1 MNPMNPESTPSIQE
15 RLIDELLR
23 EPLFDGDSEFV
34 KELQQQLD
42 AADRQRRNRGFQ
54 LIVSSAAALLIG
66 MITVATWLS
75 EVQRNEREAPL
86 HRNSFGRNSIDAL
99 LGSPIRKNQ
108 RELTSSDQEKSMPEL
123 YGAGGMPDV
132 DYDGLHDGLEIASDF
147 SPFGARTSSVSGA
160 LAFIELNPGIEL
172 TPGNR
177 YAQHADQSWKQA
189 MLAPV
194 STFSIDVDHA
204 SYTHIRGMLRAGEF
218 VPRDAVRIEECINAF
233 SYDYRGPAGDAPFA
247 VGADVAECP
256 WAPGN
261 HLVRIAIKGKEID
274 TSKRPESNLV
284 FLLDVSGSMMDPNK
298 LPLVQHS
305 MRKLAG
311 QLDERDRVSIV
322 VYAGN
327 EGVALPPTRMD
338 AAGREAV
345 MSALERLVAGG
356 STNGGAGIVRAY
368 QLAQEQLVPGGTNRV
383 ILATDGDF
391 NVGLTENQTLVDLV
405 KEKAKDGVYL
415 TVLGYGMGNLNDEM
429 MDAITRDGNGNYYYI
444 DSASEGDRVFGT
456 NLAGTLVT
464 IAKDVKIQVE
474 FNPAMVADY
483 RLVGYANRMLANEDF
498 ANDKVDAGDIG
509 SGHTVTAFYEVKP
522 VRPESRAAGLRYQR
536 TNEATDIAGEWLG
549 VKLRYKAPDGDTS
562 RLTEFSLEQRPTRF
576 AEADDDFRFASAV
589 AMFGMKLRGQ
599 DEDKNLA
606 WERIRSIA
614 DGASSTGDVAQRRE
628 FVEML
633 TRLAQ
638 DEARKAG
645 VSTESRFPQ
654 RDRLPEP
661 AEVKPDH
668 RPIRRPN
675 TEIRPEYR

>member
-1 MNPMNPESTPSIQE
+1 MNAMNPESTPSIQE

-42 AADRQRRNRGFQ
+42 AAYKQRRVRGFR

-66 MITVATWLS
+66 MITVATWLGEVHMSQS
-75 EVQRNEREAPL
+75 EASIALNRK
-86 HRNSFGRNSIDAL
+86 NSIDAL
-99 LGSPIRKNQ
+99 LSNPDRTYL
-108 RELTSSDQEKSMPEL
+108 REWRVPDQEKSMSR
-123 YGAGGMPDV
+123 V
-132 DYDGLHDGLEIASDF
+132 YDG
-147 SPFGARTSSVSGA
+147 ARNQERIRVGA
-160 LAFIELNPGIEL
+160 LSGLVSTDKL
-172 TPGNR
+172 TIAPVAGDYPGNR
-177 YAQHADQSWKQA
+177 YAQHADPSWKHA

-204 SYTHIRGMLRAGEF
+204 SYTHIRGMLRAGED

-233 SYDYRGPAGDAPFA
+233 SYDYREPAGDAPFA

-322 VYAGN
+322 VYAGS

-345 MSALERLVAGG
+345 MSALDRLVAGG

-474 FNPAMVADY
+474 FNPAKVADY

-522 VRPESRAAGLRYQR
+522 AKPESRVAGLRYQR
-536 TNEATDIAGEWLG
+536 TSETAEIAGEWLG

-599 DEDKNLA
+599 DEAKELT
-606 WERIRSIA
+606 WERVRSIA

-654 RDRLPEP
+654 RDRLLEP

-675 TEIRPEYR
+675 TEIRPESR